1 MIMFGYFQMDY
12 PYKSAL
18 FGLVSY
24 NDPCQKEGSKG
35 FESLDVF
42 LCLGKSLVVPL

>member
-24 NDPCQKEGSKG
+24 NDHCQKEGSKG
-35 FESLDVF
+35 FESLEF
-42 LCLGKSLVVPL
+42 